1 MGNAGLEEAQVGNKN
16 AGRDINNVR
25 YADDTT
31 LMAGNEEKLKS
42 LLMNVNEKSE
52 KAALKLNIQKTMI
65 MVPSPIP
72 PWQIDGKKV

>member
-1 MGNAGLEEAQVGNKN
+1 
-16 AGRDINNVR
+16 
-25 YADDTT
+25 
-31 LMAGNEEKLKS
+31 MAGNEEKLKS

-52 KAALKLNIQKTMI
+52 KAALKLKIQKTMI